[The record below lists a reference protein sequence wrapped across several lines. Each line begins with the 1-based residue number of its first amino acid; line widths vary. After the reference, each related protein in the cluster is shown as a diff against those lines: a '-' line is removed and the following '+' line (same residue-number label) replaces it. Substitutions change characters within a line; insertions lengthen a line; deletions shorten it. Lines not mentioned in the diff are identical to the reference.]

1 MNAQQNKILNSSN
14 NIYYKKYF
22 SLKNEKTRHST
33 FFRANEFRADDP
45 QSLILVAFWQ
55 SDILHSNL
63 NNITTFTSLF
73 ASKKFK
79 KGHSIIRKIQV
90 RYPSLTYNFKPV
102 HFKL

>member
-45 QSLILVAFWQ
+45 
-55 SDILHSNL
+55 HS
-63 NNITTFTSLF
+63 FF
-73 ASKKFK
+73 
-79 KGHSIIRKIQV
+79 Q
-90 RYPSLTYNFKPV
+90 
-102 HFKL
+102 